1 MMRALLTAATGM
13 EAQQLTVDT
22 IANNLANV
30 NTSGFKRSRANFHD
44 LLYQTLKAPGQS
56 STVGTVI
63 PSGIQIG
70 AGTQVSSVEKMF
82 TEGSI
87 VQTKKET
94 DMMIQGEGF
103 FRVQLDD
110 GRTGYT
116 RDGSFKWDS
125 NGRLVTADGFPV
137 LPEITIP
144 PGVAHN
150 KFSVGYDGTV
160 TVRVGEEVQELG
172 QIQLA
177 NFINPAGLDSMGRN
191 LFGATTA
198 SGEAVVGPA
207 NQDGTGS
214 IAQGQL
220 ESSNVN
226 VIEEMVNMITGQR
239 AYELNSKVIQTGDQM
254 LQQTNNIR

>member
-30 NTSGFKRSRANFHD
+30 NTTAFKRSRANFHD

-56 STVGTVI
+56 STVGTIV

-70 AGTQVSSVEKMF
+70 SGTQVSSVEKMF
-82 TEGSI
+82 KEGGVI
-87 VQTKKET
+87 QTGKSN

-103 FRVQLDD
+103 FRVQRDD
-110 GRTGYT
+110 GRIAYT

-125 NGRLVTADGFPV
+125 GGRLVTADGFPV
-137 LPEITIP
+137 IPEIVIP
-144 PGVAHN
+144 AGVPHN
-150 KFSVGYDGTV
+150 KFNVGMDGTV
-160 TVRVGEEVQELG
+160 TVRVGEDSQDLG

-177 NFINPAGLDSMGRN
+177 NFINPAGLDSLGRN
-191 LFGATTA
+191 LYGATTA
-198 SGEAVVGPA
+198 SGEAIVGSA
-207 NQDGTGS
+207 NQDGYGS
-214 IAQGQL
+214 IAQSML
-220 ESSNVN
+220 EASNVN

-254 LQQTNNIR
+254 LQQTNSIR